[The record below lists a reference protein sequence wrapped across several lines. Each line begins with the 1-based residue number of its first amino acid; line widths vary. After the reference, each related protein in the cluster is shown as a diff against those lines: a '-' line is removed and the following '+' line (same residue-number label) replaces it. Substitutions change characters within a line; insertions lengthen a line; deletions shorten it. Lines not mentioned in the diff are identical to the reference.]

1 MKFQKP
7 AGLIGARGVNQ
18 SFLARLPAVLAQLGP
33 VKGSS
38 LKVSRRIANG
48 LGAGFGVNDYREL
61 EPCGFIWILAPETA
75 LDCVIGEL
83 ASAVTLT
90 GKTVVLCDALRDSL
104 RPSPLRMAGARVVTL
119 NCLPESSE
127 RKFVGEGNRT
137 ALAELR
143 KLLAADR
150 RKLIELRPATKPLYF
165 AGAYLGSQL
174 LIPWIAGA
182 AESFRAAG
190 LSREE
195 AVSVVEAL
203 GVRALRAYAKAGDKA
218 WNRATAERLQRA
230 IARDLET
237 LRFKDSRLAALFS
250 DGSDRMLRFF
260 AKPVRKERLKALA
273 QRSG

>member
-1 MKFQKP
+1 MKVQTP
-7 AGLIGARGVNQ
+7 AGLVGAGGVNQ
-18 SFLARLPAVLAQLGP
+18 SFLARLPAVLERIGP

-48 LGAGFGVNDYREL
+48 LHAGFGVDDYRAL
-61 EPCGFIWILAPETA
+61 EPCGVIWIFAPETA
-75 LDCVIGEL
+75 LDGIAAEL
-83 ASAVTLT
+83 ASAMSLT
-90 GKTVVLCDALRDSL
+90 GKTAVLCDALRDSL
-104 RPSPLRMAGARVVTL
+104 RPSPLRTAGARVVTL

-127 RKFVGEGNRT
+127 RKFVGEGHPA

-143 KLLAADR
+143 KLLAVDR

-174 LIPWIAGA
+174 LMPWIAGA

-190 LSREE
+190 FSRDE

-203 GVRALRAYAKAGDKA
+203 GVRALRSYAKAGDKA
-218 WNRATAERLQRA
+218 WNRVTAERLHRA

-237 LRFKDSRLAALFS
+237 LRFTDTRLAALFS
-250 DGSDRMLRFF
+250 DGNDRMLRYF
-260 AKPVRKERLKALA
+260 AKPVGKERVKALA
-273 QRSG
+273 RRSG